1 MEKKGKHEE
10 PSFQDLMIAFPYE
23 MIDEAKSLQRVAKEL
38 ERNGSE
44 ASQRDSVLFRGKG
57 RAVPI
62 LLSLATEIAL
72 KAWQVREGKKEP
84 DRTHDLLELFE
95 SLKSD
100 TQEMLEARMRELSP
114 HYQWP
119 LTKRPLRDVLCSH
132 KDAFERWRYGYET
145 IIRRDG
151 LRFDTGDID
160 RALTVIVDAYH
171 DNKPGQ
177 RA

>member
-1 MEKKGKHEE
+1 MAKKGKREE
-10 PSFQDLMIAFPYE
+10 ISFQDSILVRCQMV
-23 MIDEAKSLQRVAKEL
+23 DEAKSLQRVAKEL
-38 ERNGSE
+38 GRNGSE
-44 ASQRDSVLFRGKG
+44 SSQSDSVLSKGKR

-72 KAWQVREGKKEP
+72 KAWQVREGKKKP
-84 DRTHDLLELFE
+84 DQTHDLLKLFE
-95 SLKSD
+95 SLKPNA
-100 TQEMLEARMRELSP
+100 QEILEARMRELSP

-119 LTKRPLRDVLCSH
+119 LTKHPLRDVLCSH

-151 LRFDTGDID
+151 VRFDTGDID

-171 DNKPGQ
+171 DN
-177 RA
+177 